1 MSALLPRG
9 RLTARGC
16 LARHAFRAA
25 LRRTGAL
32 GLVSACCGARP
43 HPDERSG
50 LAITALW
57 LAVATGSVALGACV
71 ASLRG
76 LRHGR
81 AFPRFVVAALGTVMA
96 LTTIVVVVAALQNK
110 RGHEHTSGDDRRRTR
125 TVLVVT
131 LLTEMSLA
139 AIRAAAADVVRK
151 IVGDQFRQRGD
162 AFDEVTGFETSRVR
176 PVAEQRRDPGVF
188 ARAPPKPPPPAAAG
202 RCVALPE
209 TIGGRRRASGPA
221 RTWHPPRVPPA
232 VGTIE
237 RCLSVERPCELGGAP
252 TPLSRRAWRVLERP
266 ACATGGGLT
275 MVPITF

>member
-1 MSALLPRG
+1 MSAL
-9 RLTARGC
+9 C
-16 LARHAFRAA
+16 CRAGDSPLVA
-25 LRRTGAL
+25 ASRVTLSVQLYAELGAL
-32 GLVSACCGARP
+32 GLVSAMLAGARP

-81 AFPRFVVAALGTVMA
+81 AFPRFVVAALGTAMA

-139 AIRAAAADVVRK
+139 AVRAAAADVVRK

-162 AFDEVTGFETSRVR
+162 AFDEVTGLETSRVR
-176 PVAEQRRDPGVF
+176 PVAERRRDPGVF
-188 ARAPPKPPPPAAAG
+188 ARAPPKPPPQKPS
-202 RCVALPE
+202 RQEQCVICQE
-209 TIGGRRRASGPA
+209 TIGCAGGERLPCAHVFHRA
-221 RTWHPPRVPPA
+221 
-232 VGTIE
+232 
-237 RCLSVERPCELGGAP
+237 C
-252 TPLSRRAWRVLERP
+252 LERWLAEKRWCP
-266 ACATGGGLT
+266 VCRTP
-275 MVPITF
+275 V